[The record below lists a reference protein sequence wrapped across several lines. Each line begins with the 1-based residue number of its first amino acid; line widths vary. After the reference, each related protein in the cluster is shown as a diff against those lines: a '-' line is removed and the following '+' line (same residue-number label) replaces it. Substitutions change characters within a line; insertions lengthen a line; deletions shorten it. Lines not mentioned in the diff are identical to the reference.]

1 MASWKTWPGL
11 CTGLDWT
18 GLFLQKGDFFF
29 PVHSPESSPAFPTGP
44 QTIPFGARAAHTY
57 MAYMRGTP
65 PPGGVQLVPA
75 I

>member
-18 GLFLQKGDFFF
+18 GLFLEKAIFFS
-29 PVHSPESSPAFPTGP
+29 SPESSPESSPGFPTGP
-44 QTIPFGARAAHTY
+44 QTLPFGAAHTY
-57 MAYMRGTP
+57 MAYIRGTP
-65 PPGGVQLVPA
+65 PGGAQLVPA

>member
-18 GLFLQKGDFFF
+18 GLFLEKAIFFS
-29 PVHSPESSPAFPTGP
+29 SPESSPSFPTGP
-44 QTIPFGARAAHTY
+44 QTIPFGAAHTY
-57 MAYMRGTP
+57 MAYIRGTP
-65 PPGGVQLVPA
+65 PPREAQLVPA